1 MDKKVHATHVVY
13 VMLDKIDRVS
23 WVGLD
28 WAGLDWVG
36 LGRDKIDLDTLPSLI
51 MRVGNPFGLCC

>member
-36 LGRDKIDLDTLPSLI
+36 LGRD
-51 MRVGNPFGLCC
+51 